1 MSPPAKRVTI
11 RDVADAAGVSPAA
24 VSYALRGIQVSE
36 ETQERV
42 RKVATDLGYE
52 ANPIARALA
61 SGRTGMVGI
70 LGPSLEDLWQQRL
83 VAEAGRVAAGARALR
98 ADPRRRRRPDAPAD
112 ARHPAARPAGRR
124 ADPLAGRSVRRRS
137 GPSSRSRCRSSRS
150 ATPCRSR
157 GAVGEVL
164 FDNRTGVRSAL
175 EHLHGLGHR
184 RIAVLRPPGSPTN
197 DRPAEVYV
205 GAEADR
211 LGLDVDVVSAPYEL
225 ERGDRRRP
233 RGAEPARIGPP
244 PFSASRTRSPTASTP
259 PPGSW
264 SSTIPDDLSVIGYD
278 DHPVSILLAPPLTSF
293 SWDTERLVE
302 VAVGMVLAAID
313 GHPRRRRRVVIEPA
327 PARARLDRPP
337 RRSPDQGWRA
347 QAAENRRFRST
358 RRLPEERDQLARHPD
373 RVVVGHQEPGRRQGS
388 QLGVGS
394 RSSAS

>member
-1 MSPPAKRVTI
+1 MSPPVKRTTI

-42 RKVATDLGYE
+42 RRVASDLGYE

-83 VAEAGRVAAGARALR
+83 VAEAGRVLLAHERYALILDAGGDPMRQRALATQLR
-98 ADPRRRRRPDAPAD
+98 DQQVDGLILSPVDPSDAFWSELAESVAIVSIGD
-112 ARHPAARPAGRR
+112 ALPG
-124 ADPLAGRSVRRRS
+124 
-137 GPSSRSRCRSSRS
+137 
-150 ATPCRSR
+150 R

-164 FDNRTGVRSAL
+164 FDNRTGVRNAL
-175 EHLHGLGHR
+175 EHLHALGHR

-225 ERGDRRRP
+225 QEATGVARTVLAATQRP
-233 RGAEPARIGPP
+233 SAVFCFSDSIAYGVYAAARELQLRI
-244 PFSASRTRSPTASTP
+244 
-259 PPGSW
+259 PG
-264 SSTIPDDLSVIGYD
+264 DLSVIGYD

-293 SWDTERLVE
+293 SWDTERLVD
-302 VAVGMVLAAID
+302 VAVGMVLSAID
-313 GHPRRRRRVVIEPA
+313 GHPRRRRRVVIEPSLR
-327 PARARLDRPP
+327 ARASTA
-337 RRSPDQGWRA
+337 RR
-347 QAAENRRFRST
+347 RR
-358 RRLPEERDQLARHPD
+358 
-373 RVVVGHQEPGRRQGS
+373 
-388 QLGVGS
+388 
-394 RSSAS
+394 